1 LRRANDAQREHKRYT
16 ELRREHGDTVW
27 IRSDGAG
34 DWASYW
40 MFLGRRDAAIDSLAV
55 QLADTT
61 YPFVS
66 RASLAVD
73 PFFAPLRGNPR
84 FDNLLEVK

>member
-1 LRRANDAQREHKRYT
+1 
-16 ELRREHGDTVW
+16 
-27 IRSDGAG
+27 
-34 DWASYW
+34 

-84 FDNLLEVK
+84 FDNLLKVK